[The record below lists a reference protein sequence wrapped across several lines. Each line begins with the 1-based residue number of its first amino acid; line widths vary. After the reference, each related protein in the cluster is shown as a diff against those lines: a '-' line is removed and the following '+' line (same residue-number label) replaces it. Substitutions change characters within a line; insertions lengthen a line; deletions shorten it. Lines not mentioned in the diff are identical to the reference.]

1 VVSFSIVELLTAISH
16 IEKDDTGLDH
26 LETKMWLR
34 NLQRALQD
42 EDLVVEIAKRL
53 YEHDR
58 GRMWPGGENQWDDVT
73 VAERNSYVFK
83 ALNALDALRDI
94 IAEEVS

>member
-1 VVSFSIVELLTAISH
+1 MSFSIVELLTAISH

-34 NLQRALQD
+34 DLQRALQD
-42 EDLVVEIAKRL
+42 EDLVLEVAKRL

-58 GRMWPGGENQWDDVT
+58 GRMFPGGEYQWDEVT
-73 VAERNSYVFK
+73 TAERNNYIMK
-83 ALNALDALRDI
+83 ALNTLDALRDI